1 MEAEL
6 ESAIAEYRA
15 QLASLEPLLAVEP
28 EDKELKEVY
37 EQLQEA
43 MSYALAAL
51 DEHRQAAAALAEE
64 QLPAAEGAVC
74 DPGGGDGV
82 GGVGGGAGAVGVDG
96 SGGGD
101 EPAANVDIDSGK
113 TAAAFC
119 SELEAPPRPR
129 GGARNNTRMH
139 PSNLYYRQEPDFA
152 ALAREYDV
160 LRPYVTMDAA
170 GRGHLDSTN
179 WEATRA
185 LTAVLLQHDF
195 GLKWYLPDGQ
205 LVPPVPN
212 RANYIHW
219 ISDLLDLSQPA
230 LPNGCIRGLDI
241 GCGANFIYCLLGAV
255 LYGWH
260 MVGVDV
266 TQVAVRC
273 SQQLIQDN
281 PQVASL
287 LEVRDLSYL
296 HPELRGPDAAALAA
310 GCTGSRWRRK
320 RAAPPQGQGLD
331 PGDRN
336 VDAGEP
342 HDGEVMEADGGA
354 DAAGGSG
361 ALTAVADAGAV
372 REAEV
377 TESGVIGGNEQGIL
391 LPAFLDEDEMFA
403 FTICNPP
410 FFESIQEASQNP
422 NTAFGGTAAEMVC
435 PGGELAF
442 VLQMMVESE
451 TLKDQ
456 VHWFTTMVGKK
467 TTFKAL
473 RRELHSRK
481 VTSLRTTEL
490 AQGKTSRWAVA
501 WSWQVHPNMALQAL
515 RRREAPYGGKAA
527 AAEGPHVAA
536 AAPLDASLAAGS
548 SKAGSV
554 VVSPAAA
561 GNPFPPRRHISFTV
575 QQAGSLNSRTILQ
588 MVKQVLQEKGSGPL
602 EVDAATWTVAWPLEV
617 KPFGGNAEDRG
628 MKRPR
633 YSTPE
638 ASGSLASNIKVRL
651 RIAQQQRGRFEL
663 VATIPNDA
671 PDVMARAFTG
681 MIAAFES
688 TLKSKAA
695 S

>member
-6 ESAIAEYRA
+6 QSAVAEYRT

-28 EDKELKEVY
+28 GNEDLKEVY

-43 MSYALAAL
+43 LSYTLAAL
-51 DEHRQAAAALAEE
+51 DEQQQGAAAAAGE
-64 QLPAAEGAVC
+64 QLPAAEGGAAC
-74 DPGGGDGV
+74 DSVGGDG
-82 GGVGGGAGAVGVDG
+82 GGGGGDG
-96 SGGGD
+96 SGGGAGGD
-101 EPAANVDIDSGK
+101 APAASVDVDNSRPPAIP
-113 TAAAFC
+113 C
-119 SELEAPPRPR
+119 SELEASSRPR
-129 GGARNNTRMH
+129 GGARNNARMH

-152 ALAREYDV
+152 ALAHEYDI
-160 LRPYVTMDAA
+160 LRPYVTTDAA
-170 GRGHLDSTN
+170 GRGHLDNTN

-195 GLKWYLPDGQ
+195 GLKWWLPEGQ

-219 ISDLLDLSQPA
+219 IGDLLDLSPPA
-230 LPNGCIRGLDI
+230 RSQGCIRGLDI

-260 MVGVDV
+260 MVGIDV

-296 HPELRGPDAAALAA
+296 HPELRGPDAAAPAA
-310 GCTGSRWRRK
+310 GLGGSGRRRK
-320 RAAPPQGQGLD
+320 RSAPQGQALHSAD
-331 PGDRN
+331 RGDTGWE
-336 VDAGEP
+336 VPEGET
-342 HDGEVMEADGGA
+342 MAADGGV
-354 DAAGGSG
+354 DAPGGAVG
-361 ALTAVADAGAV
+361 ALAEEEDEAGHE
-372 REAEV
+372 EAEV
-377 TESGVIGGNEQGIL
+377 TEGALKGGNEQGIL
-391 LPAFLDEDEMFA
+391 LPAFLCEEEMFA

-410 FFESIQEASQNP
+410 FFESMQEAAQNP

-451 TLKDQ
+451 MLKDQ

-473 RRELHSRK
+473 RRELHSRN
-481 VTSLRTTEL
+481 VTALRTTEL

-501 WSWQVHPNMALQAL
+501 WSWQVHPNMASQPL
-515 RRREAPYGGKAA
+515 RRREAPDGGHAA
-527 AAEGPHVAA
+527 AAEEPCVAA
-536 AAPLDASLAAGS
+536 AAPHVASLAAGN

-554 VVSPAAA
+554 IGRPSAPL
-561 GNPFPPRRHISFTV
+561 GISLLPRRHISFTV

-602 EVDAATWTVAWPLEV
+602 DVDAATWTVAWPLQV
-617 KPFGGNAEDRG
+617 GTFSGNAEDRG
-628 MKRPR
+628 LKRPR
-633 YSTPE
+633 GDAPE
-638 ASGSLASNIKVRL
+638 GNGSWASNIKVRL

-671 PDVMARAFTG
+671 PDLAARAFTG
-681 MIAAFES
+681 LMAA
-688 TLKSKAA
+688 LKSVLENVA